1 VHVSRLFA
9 AGLLALAMLAG
20 LLVPSAPCGTGRTS
34 AWVAVID
41 VFGGLICHQRPE
53 RSFSSCGR
61 QWPVCGRCSGLYLG
75 AAAGAVLVAFGLR
88 RRLTVSKWRQGLLLA
103 AAPTLL
109 SWTVEAASGL
119 DPGTAARFVLALPL
133 GVMTALWLGAIAR
146 GDLR

>member
-1 VHVSRLFA
+1 MSRLFA

-20 LLVPSAPCGTGRTS
+20 LLIPSAPCVTGR
-34 AWVAVID
+34 APALVAVID
-41 VFGGLICHQRPE
+41 VFGGFICHQRPE

-75 AAAGAVLVAFGLR
+75 AAAGTVLVAFGVR
-88 RRLTVSKWRQGLLLA
+88 RRLTVSRWRQAFLLA

-109 SWTVEAASGL
+109 SWTVEASSGL
-119 DPGTAARFVLALPL
+119 DPGTVARFVLALPL
-133 GVMTALWLGAIAR
+133 GVLTALWLGAVAR

>member
-1 VHVSRLFA
+1 MSRVAATSLLTLA
-9 AGLLALAMLAG
+9 LVAGLFI
-20 LLVPSAPCGTGRTS
+20 PSIPCAAVRAPG
-34 AWVAVID
+34 VAAVSHA
-41 VFGGLICHQRPE
+41 FGGLICHQRPE